1 LPVILPV
8 GDLAGSCG
16 WDGSEWRRIK
26 VTTEGAL
33 VLQTYGIVF
42 DWTATANVDYVDIT
56 GLDANSHWG
65 YWIYISLYNPQTSDA
80 WLKMYVNGDY
90 TDTNYYNQY
99 LLGDGTTV
107 TAGRSNNPFI
117 GGTFARERVM
127 QTIFL
132 TLYPEGYPIAVTM
145 VGRKVGA
152 GIQTFYRVWTRAAAV
167 SNITSIRFA
176 STVAGGIGTGSRI
189 LIYRLK

>member
-26 VTTEGAL
+26 VTAEGAL

-42 DWTATANVDYVDIT
+42 DWTATSNVNYVDVT
-56 GLDANSHWG
+56 GLDINSHWG
-65 YWIYISLYNPQTSDA
+65 YWIYISQYNPQASTA
-80 WLKMYVNGDY
+80 RLYMYVNGDY

-107 TAGRSNNPFI
+107 SANRVNNPSI
-117 GGTFARERVM
+117 GGVIAGQRGIHVV
-127 QTIFL
+127 FL
-132 TLYPEGYPIAVTM
+132 TLYPGGYPGAVIM
-145 VGRKVGA
+145 CGRNVSSA
-152 GIQTFYRVWTRAAAV
+152 IQTFYQAWTYVASV
-167 SNITSIRFA
+167 SNITSIRIAA
-176 STVAGGIGTGSRI
+176 SVSGGIGTGSRI